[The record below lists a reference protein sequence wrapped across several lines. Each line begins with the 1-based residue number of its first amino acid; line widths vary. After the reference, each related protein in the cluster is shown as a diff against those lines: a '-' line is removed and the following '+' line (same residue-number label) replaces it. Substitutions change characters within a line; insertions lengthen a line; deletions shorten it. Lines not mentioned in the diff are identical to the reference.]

1 MNRRPLTIVL
11 SGAGGAGK
19 GTIARLLVELDPALW
34 LSRSWTTRPPRVDDA
49 PFAYHYATRDEFES
63 HRDRGGFLEWNEF
76 HDNLYGTPVPEPPAG
91 HDVLLE
97 IDVNGGR
104 QVLRH
109 RSDVLLIFVEAP
121 SVEEQ
126 RQRLLRRGDSAAQA
140 EARIREGD
148 RERRDASTLGYRFV
162 VNDDLDRAVA
172 EIREAIEE
180 RRPRRD
186 AGEPGAKRTNTANGE
201 GQQ

>member
-1 MNRRPLTIVL
+1 MSRRPLTIVL

-19 GTIARLLVELDPALW
+19 GTIARRLVELDPTLW
-34 LSRSWTTRPPRVDDA
+34 LSRSWTTRAPRVDDG
-49 PFAYHYATRDEFES
+49 PLAYHYATRDEFER

-76 HDNLYGTPVPEPPAG
+76 HDNLYGTPVPDPPAG

-104 QVLRH
+104 QVRRH
-109 RSDVLLIFVEAP
+109 HPDALLLFVEAP

-126 RQRLLRRGDSAAQA
+126 RRRLLRRGDSPAQA

-148 RERRDASTLGYRFV
+148 RERRDAKTLGYQFV
-162 VNDDLDRAVA
+162 INDDLERSVA
-172 EIREAIEE
+172 DIRGAI
-180 RRPRRD
+180 D
-186 AGEPGAKRTNTANGE
+186 ASRSAMLPKE
-201 GQQ
+201 

>member
-1 MNRRPLTIVL
+1 MSRRTLTIVL

-19 GTIARLLVELDPALW
+19 GTIARRLVELYPSLW
-34 LSRSWTTRPPRVDDA
+34 LSRSWTTRAPRVDDG
-49 PFAYHYATRDEFES
+49 PHAYRYATRDEFES

-76 HDNLYGTPVPEPPAG
+76 HDNLYGTPMPDPPEG

-104 QVLRH
+104 QVRQH
-109 RSDVLLIFVEAP
+109 HPDALLIFVEAP

-126 RQRLLRRGDSAAQA
+126 RQRLLRRGDSPKQA

-148 RERRDASTLGYRFV
+148 RERRDAKALGYRFV
-162 VNDDLDRAVA
+162 INDDLDRAVA
-172 EIREAIEE
+172 EIWDAIDTS
-180 RRPRRD
+180 RP
-186 AGEPGAKRTNTANGE
+186 PT
-201 GQQ
+201 Q

>member
-1 MNRRPLTIVL
+1 MSRRPLTIVL

-19 GTIARLLVELDPALW
+19 GTIARRLVELDPLLW
-34 LSRSWTTRPPRVDDA
+34 LSRSWTTRAPRVDDG
-49 PFAYHYATRDEFES
+49 PYAYRYATREEFES

-76 HDNLYGTPVPEPPAG
+76 HDNLYGTPMPDPPTG

-104 QVLRH
+104 QVRRH
-109 RSDVLLIFVEAP
+109 HPDALLIFVEAP

-126 RQRLLRRGDSAAQA
+126 RQRLLRRGDSPKQA

-148 RERRDASTLGYRFV
+148 RERRDAKALGYRFV
-162 VNDDLDRAVA
+162 INDDLERAVA
-172 EIREAIEE
+172 EIRAAMDTS
-180 RRPRRD
+180 RPS
-186 AGEPGAKRTNTANGE
+186 T
-201 GQQ
+201 Q